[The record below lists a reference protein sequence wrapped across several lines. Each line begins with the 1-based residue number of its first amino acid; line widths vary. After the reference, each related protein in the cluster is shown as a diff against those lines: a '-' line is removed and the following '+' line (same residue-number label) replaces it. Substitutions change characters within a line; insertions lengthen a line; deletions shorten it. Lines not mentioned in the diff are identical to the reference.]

1 MTYEKAKGYIGI
13 KNNFILTQNL
23 RKNLVEILKRF
34 NVKLSKN
41 LHSFT
46 PSQAHSTHL
55 LTFANLE
62 DAYS

>member
-1 MTYEKAKGYIGI
+1 MRRQKVTLGLKI
-13 KNNFILTQNL
+13 ILFCL
-23 RKNLVEILKRF
+23 KIIEKNLVEILKRF